1 MSKFNTDTKIGDF
14 KKISEEANKD
24 ENCLLKKN
32 SKQMEL
38 NISERFFWTKNH

>member
-1 MSKFNTDTKIGDF
+1 MSKFTTNTKIGDF

-38 NISERFFWTKNH
+38 NISKKIFGQE